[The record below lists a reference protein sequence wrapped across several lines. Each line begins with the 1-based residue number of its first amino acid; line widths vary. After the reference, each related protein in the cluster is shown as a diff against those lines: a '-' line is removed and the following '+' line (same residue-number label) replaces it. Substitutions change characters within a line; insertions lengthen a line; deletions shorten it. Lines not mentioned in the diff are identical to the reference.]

1 MLGQP
6 RTTQRRARKV
16 ASDEGALR
24 GDIVRLA
31 SRFGRY
37 GYRRVTD
44 MLRIEG
50 WGVKH
55 KRVERIWRQE
65 GLKVPQRQP
74 KRGRLWL
81 NDGSCIRLR
90 PLYRGHVWSYD
101 FVASRTH
108 DGRALKLLTVL
119 DEHTRECLAIV
130 EARKIRAHD
139 VLEVLADLFV
149 RHGPPEYLRSDNGP
163 EFSAKLVRRWL
174 GRVGVEMLFIE
185 PGSPWENGYNES
197 FNGKLRDELLNGEIF
212 YSLAEAAVL
221 VEQWRREYNTVRPHS
236 ACGGFPP
243 APEAIIA
250 VALVPD
256 DARPSRPSTGAGTNI
271 GCGTT
276 LGGRSS
282 AGEGCSEG
290 IYNFVKF
297 LVHKAPK
304 LAFNPALDI
313 FYRLPFQCIP
323 IDHVSR
329 IDLRELASELIAAA
343 LKQSSVLAAE
353 VQNVTPWAIFLGRS
367 DDDRHPDEGGRVLDL
382 EEETVSGLR
391 PLIFG
396 SRVER
401 RDAFPSLGKEP
412 DVGFRRMHDFDPA
425 VVRSELRSQL
435 ADLKQTV
442 RSMFE
447 YEIESSSV
455 FSVYSPRNIREI
467 IVGHD
472 VSPQHASIVIQGHG
486 DGVAEALSV
495 LSGED
500 LDN

>member
-50 WGVKH
+50 WGVNH

-130 EARKIRAHD
+130 VARKIRAHD

-163 EFSAKLVRRWL
+163 EFTAKLVRRWL
-174 GRVGVEMLFIE
+174 GRVGIEMLFIE

-197 FNGKLRDELLNGEIF
+197 FNGKLRDELLKLR
-212 YSLAEAAVL
+212 SRAS
-221 VEQWRREYNTVRPHS
+221 WRRESEGWTPML
-236 ACGGFPP
+236 GGDEARIGVAQDAEGEGTAVLQVGEHRIQVAVVVDRRGVLTDGGIRDRRGHRGVVVHRVDRHREDIVHRRPP
-243 APEAIIA
+243 AVGGAHRDRGGAVGVGGEAEIQGT
-250 VALVPD
+250 VSYP
-256 DARPSRPSTGAGTNI
+256 DARGHEARI
-271 GCGTT
+271 GVAQDAEGE
-276 LGGRSS
+276 S
-282 AGEGCSEG
+282 ATVFRVGE
-290 IYNFVKF
+290 
-297 LVHKAPK
+297 H
-304 LAFNPALDI
+304 
-313 FYRLPFQCIP
+313 
-323 IDHVSR
+323 R
-329 IDLRELASELIAAA
+329 I
-343 LKQSSVLAAE
+343 QV
-353 VQNVTPWAIFLGRS
+353 
-367 DDDRHPDEGGRVLDL
+367 
-382 EEETVSGLR
+382 
-391 PLIFG
+391 
-396 SRVER
+396 
-401 RDAFPSLGKEP
+401 
-412 DVGFRRMHDFDPA
+412 A
-425 VVRSELRSQL
+425 VVVDRRGVLTDRG
-435 ADLKQTV
+435 
-442 RSMFE
+442 
-447 YEIESSSV
+447 
-455 FSVYSPRNIREI
+455 
-467 IVGHD
+467 VGD
-472 VSPQHASIVIQGHG
+472 RRGHRRG
-486 DGVAEALSV
+486 AIWHLGFI
-495 LSGED
+495 
-500 LDN
+500 N

>member
-50 WGVKH
+50 WGVNH

-108 DGRALKLLTVL
+108 DGRALTLLTVL
-119 DEHTRECLAIV
+119 D
-130 EARKIRAHD
+130 
-139 VLEVLADLFV
+139 DLFV

-163 EFSAKLVRRWL
+163 EFTAKLVRRWL
-174 GRVGVEMLFIE
+174 GRVGIETLFIE

-212 YSLAEAAVL
+212 CSLAEAAVL

-243 APEAIIA
+243 APEAIK
-250 VALVPD
+250 
-256 DARPSRPSTGAGTNI
+256 PSPWFLRMPVLHGPPQV
-271 GCGTT
+271 
-276 LGGRSS
+276 LG
-282 AGEGCSEG
+282 
-290 IYNFVKF
+290 
-297 LVHKAPK
+297 L
-304 LAFNPALDI
+304 
-313 FYRLPFQCIP
+313 
-323 IDHVSR
+323 
-329 IDLRELASELIAAA
+329 
-343 LKQSSVLAAE
+343 
-353 VQNVTPWAIFLGRS
+353 T
-367 DDDRHPDEGGRVLDL
+367 
-382 EEETVSGLR
+382 
-391 PLIFG
+391 
-396 SRVER
+396 
-401 RDAFPSLGKEP
+401 
-412 DVGFRRMHDFDPA
+412 
-425 VVRSELRSQL
+425 
-435 ADLKQTV
+435 
-442 RSMFE
+442 
-447 YEIESSSV
+447 
-455 FSVYSPRNIREI
+455 
-467 IVGHD
+467 
-472 VSPQHASIVIQGHG
+472 
-486 DGVAEALSV
+486 
-495 LSGED
+495 
-500 LDN
+500 